1 MPVKSQIDQTKQ
13 LTVFTGTGEISF
25 SDVRNAIDSFYAG
38 THTLN
43 VLWDLRKANV
53 SKITS
58 EQVDQIANL
67 LYQYN
72 GIREGVRTSLIT
84 PEDITYG
91 LSRMLISL
99 LEVKENGLPINMRVF
114 RTYEEAMNW
123 LFEQEC

>member
-1 MPVKSQIDQTKQ
+1 MPIKSHTDQSKQ
-13 LTVFTGTGEISF
+13 LTVFTGTGEISY
-25 SDVRNAIDSFYAG
+25 SEIQNAIDSFYEG
-38 THTLN
+38 THTIN
-43 VLWDLRKANV
+43 VLWDLRKTNV

-58 EQVDQIANL
+58 DQVNQIANL

-99 LEVKENGLPINMRVF
+99 LEVKEKNLPINMRVF
-114 RTYEEAMNW
+114 RDYKEAMNW
-123 LFEQEC
+123 LFKEK

>member
-1 MPVKSQIDQTKQ
+1 VPVKFQIDQTKQ
-13 LTVFTGTGEISF
+13 LTVFTGTGEISY
-25 SDVRNAIDSFYAG
+25 SEVRDAIDSFYAG

-43 VLWDLRKANV
+43 VLWDLRSANV

-72 GIREGVRTSLIT
+72 GIRKGVRTSLIT
-84 PEDITYG
+84 PKDITFG

-99 LEVKENGLPINMRVF
+99 LEVKEKDLPINMHVF

-123 LFEQEC
+123 LFKEE